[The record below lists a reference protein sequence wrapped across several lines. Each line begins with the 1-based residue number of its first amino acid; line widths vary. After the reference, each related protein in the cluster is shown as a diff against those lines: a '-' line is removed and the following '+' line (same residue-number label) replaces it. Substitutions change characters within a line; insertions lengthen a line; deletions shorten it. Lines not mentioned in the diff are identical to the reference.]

1 MVVVVVVVE
10 GLKVELQLSTLTL
23 QFTVL
28 LSAVLYRMTC
38 PGVKAIQ
45 IDITKIEIH
54 ADPDPTGFSLG
65 FSFTAPI
72 RAFCILEVPGGTW
85 YPPGYPLPS
94 FIASYYPV
102 RALYSGGDS
111 PLGPWRV

>member
-1 MVVVVVVVE
+1 MVVVVVE

-72 RAFCILEVPGGTW
+72 RAFWRYMYLLVPA
-85 YPPGYPLPS
+85 S
-94 FIASYYPV
+94 FIELLPRA
-102 RALYSGGDS
+102 RALVTCQLPVSSIPVGTA
-111 PLGPWRV
+111 P